1 MSISTTLVPVGR
13 GYPELVV
20 YALVFGLAE
29 ACFVVLIPL
38 VTKKIVGVQRLSPA
52 LGSLFM
58 IMAIPTMLG
67 PPVAGKRRLFSGQ

>member
-1 MSISTTLVPVGR
+1 MSISTTLLPVGR
-13 GYPELVV
+13 GYPQLVA
-20 YALVFGLAE
+20 YALIFGLAE

-38 VTKKIVGVQRLSPA
+38 VTKHIVGVQKLSPA

-67 PPVAGKRRLFSGQ
+67 PPVAGKLFAFL